1 MKKFFVL
8 FLFLTFGLFAQE
20 KSVNDEISEI
30 KKRLDQV
37 EKKSILDKLNFEG
50 EYRFEANSI
59 NGDIS
64 SYIDGL
70 KLQNMVVSTIFYYAS
85 TGMLPSGWDDVSS
98 YIATHYGDWLYFAS
112 NLTFDQ
118 LKNYMSMFPPEMQQ
132 ALFSMYV
139 PLAYRDGYS
148 YENEIFYTNLLRLS
162 FKSNV
167 AQNIS
172 FAGRLSMYKAWGDST
187 GVQVFNGQSNS
198 ISLDGTT
205 TRVPNSDI
213 LRVERAYFKWDKFLS
228 NKTYLSIG
236 RRPSTDGPPLELKEG
251 TLRGGTPLGLLV
263 DYQYDGVTFGWEI
276 SEHSTFRL
284 CYGVGFESGF
294 GQAQELKNPA
304 DRLKDVHMG
313 GINWD
318 IYKDDHWFILTTVMR
333 AFDVTD
339 GFNGLAVMNFNPVTG
354 ETYNAPVVMRYSPSA
369 NLGDLDLAGL
379 LVQRK
384 DGPFDY
390 FISYGYLKSHPNKTT
405 TPFGGLFSDP
415 FEEPEERSGYAL
427 YSGLRYSIKENKTM
441 LGLEYNKGSKY
452 WFNFALGADDV
463 VAPKLSARGDVF
475 EFYLLHKFYKNV
487 LLKLDWMRYDYK
499 YSGSGW
505 HIGAPKE
512 LDGTPILPFPTYDKF
527 DIISLSLVTK
537 F

>member
-1 MKKFFVL
+1 MKKFFLL
-8 FLFLTFGLFAQE
+8 FLVLTFSLFAE
-20 KSVNDEISEI
+20 DKNIEDEISSI
-30 KKRLDQV
+30 KKRLNEV
-37 EKKSILDKLNFEG
+37 EKKSILDKINFEG

-70 KLQNMVVSTIFYYAS
+70 KLQNMVVSTIFYYS
-85 TGMLPSGWDDVSS
+85 YTGQLPQSWDDVSS

-118 LKNYMSMFPPEMQQ
+118 LKEYMNMFPPEMQQ
-132 ALFSMYV
+132 ALFSMYI
-139 PLAYRDGYS
+139 PLALRDGYS
-148 YENEIFYTNLLRLS
+148 YENDIFYTNLLKLS
-162 FKSNV
+162 FKSKV
-167 AQNIS
+167 SDNID

-198 ISLDGTT
+198 ISLDGNT
-205 TRVPNSDI
+205 TRTPNSDI
-213 LRVERAYFKWDKFLS
+213 LRVERAYFNWKNFLS
-228 NKTYLSIG
+228 SKTYLSIG
-236 RRPSTDGPPLELKEG
+236 RRPSTEGPPLHLREG
-251 TLRGGTPLGLLV
+251 SLRGGTPLGLLV
-263 DYQYDGVTFGWEI
+263 DYQYDGMTFGWNL
-276 SEHSTFRL
+276 SERSTFRL

-318 IYKDDHWFILTTVMR
+318 IYKDDNWFILTTIMR

-339 GFNGLAVMNFNPVTG
+339 GFNGLTVMNFNPVTG

-379 LVQRK
+379 LVMRK

-390 FISYGYLKSHPNKTT
+390 FLSYGYLKSHPKNVT

-415 FEEPEERSGYAL
+415 FEEPKSRTGYAI
-427 YSGLRYSIKENKTM
+427 YGGLRYSFKDEKIL

-452 WFNFALGADDV
+452 WFNFGLGADDV

-475 EFYLLHKFYKNV
+475 ELYYLNKIYKNV
-487 LLKLDWMRYDYK
+487 ILKLDWQRYDYK

-512 LDGTPILPFPTYDKF
+512 LDSTPILAFPTYDKF
-527 DIISLSLVTK
+527 DIISLSVVTK

>member
-1 MKKFFVL
+1 MKKL
-8 FLFLTFGLFAQE
+8 FLLFLVLAFNLFAE
-20 KSVNDEISEI
+20 DKSIEDEISSI
-30 KKRLDQV
+30 KKRLNEV
-37 EKKSILDKLNFEG
+37 EKKSILDKINFEG

-85 TGMLPSGWDDVSS
+85 TGQLPQGWDDVSS

-118 LKNYMSMFPPEMQQ
+118 LKEYMSSFPPEMQQ

-139 PLAYRDGYS
+139 PLAYKDGYS
-148 YENEIFYTNLLRLS
+148 YDNDIFYTNLLKLS
-162 FKSNV
+162 FKSKV
-167 AQNIS
+167 SDSID

-198 ISLDGTT
+198 ISVDGNT
-205 TRVPNSDI
+205 TRTPNSDI
-213 LRVERAYFKWDKFLS
+213 LRVERAYFNWKNFLS

-236 RRPSTDGPPLELKEG
+236 RRPSTEGPPLHLREG
-251 TLRGGTPLGLLV
+251 SLRGGTPLGLLV
-263 DYQYDGVTFGWEI
+263 DYQYDGMTFGWNI
-276 SEHSTFRL
+276 SEKSTFRF
-284 CYGVGFESGF
+284 CYGVGFEAGF
-294 GQAQELKNPA
+294 GQAQQLKNPA

-318 IYKDDHWFILTTVMR
+318 IYKDENWFVLTTIMR

-379 LVQRK
+379 LVMRK

-390 FISYGYLKSHPNKTT
+390 FLSYGYLKSHPKSVT

-415 FEEPEERSGYAL
+415 FEEPKSRSGYAI
-427 YSGLRYSIKENKTM
+427 YGGLRYSFKDEKI
-441 LGLEYNKGSKY
+441 LFGLEYNKGSKY
-452 WFNFALGADDV
+452 WFNFGLGADDV

-475 EFYLLHKFYKNV
+475 EFYYLNKIYKNV
-487 LLKLDWMRYDYK
+487 ILKLDWQRYDYK

-512 LDGTPILPFPTYDKF
+512 LDSTPILPFPTYDKF
-527 DIISLSLVTK
+527 DIISFSIVTK